1 MFHVSMPNELNTTQ
15 FMGLSV
21 IDGKSSPSISKSFAL
36 MVTSDVVALSVL
48 TSWYVF

>member
-1 MFHVSMPNELNTTQ
+1 MFQCLTQ

-21 IDGKSSPSISKSFAL
+21 IDGKSSPSISERTLSFAL
-36 MVTSDVVALSVL
+36 MVTSDVVALGVL